1 MDVRQ
6 TPSRTTEIDQQCAAP
21 RRRRDSCGVP
31 SVNQVR
37 AANWPWTAWLRSLF
51 HSARTMDL
59 SSTVE
64 GLASVI
70 LRVNADRSGLT
81 ASADDRRV
89 KIKSQKNLTG
99 EDGQHI

>member
-1 MDVRQ
+1 
-6 TPSRTTEIDQQCAAP
+6 
-21 RRRRDSCGVP
+21 
-31 SVNQVR
+31 
-37 AANWPWTAWLRSLF
+37 
-51 HSARTMDL
+51 MDL

-70 LRVNADRSGLT
+70 LRVNADWSGLT